1 MTTPTDTPRTDAESD
16 FNYFSDSPRVN
27 SLLQE
32 LKKPCD
38 GDRMDMTSLARQLE
52 RELASVKAD
61 NFDLANA
68 LSQAEAE
75 LMQLRKG
82 CCYVCEPVGE
92 MNQKL
97 EDEVERLT
105 KALAFIA
112 NDNATHDSTSYYRSV
127 AHAAL
132 ATTPPTKCK

>member
-1 MTTPTDTPRTDAESD
+1 MTTPTDTPRTDAELD
-16 FNYFSDSPRVN
+16 VVGGIVVVWPEF
-27 SLLQE
+27 
-32 LKKPCD
+32 
-38 GDRMDMTSLARQLE
+38 ARQLE

-68 LSQAEAE
+68 LSKAEAE